1 MGLDRDTAIT
11 WLGHAA
17 FVIDTPGNKR
27 LIIDPWLTENPS
39 CPEDRKDV
47 GRVDAVLVTH
57 GHFDH
62 SGDAVGVANAS
73 SCPILGTVELCA
85 GLEGR
90 GAAQTTGFNLGG
102 TVEAAGVK
110 VTMVK
115 AEHTSSLT
123 GSDGLP
129 VYAGVPVGYV
139 IEVEN
144 GFRIYHAGDTGLFGD
159 MTLIGELYRP
169 DLALLPIGDH
179 FTMGPAH
186 AARACRMLGVAHA
199 VPMHFGTFPLLTQSA
214 DSFVEAAGAIDGLTI
229 HVLEPGET
237 LR

>member
-1 MGLDRDTAIT
+1 MGLDSDTAIT

-17 FVIDTPGNKR
+17 FVVDTPGGKR
-27 LIIDPWLTENPS
+27 LIIDPWLTDNPA
-39 CPEDRKDV
+39 CPDHLKDV

-57 GHFDH
+57 GHSDH
-62 SGDAVGVANAS
+62 SGDAVHVANSS

-85 GLEGR
+85 GLEAR
-90 GAAQTTGFNLGG
+90 GAAQTMAFNLGG
-102 TVEAAGVK
+102 AVEVAGVK
-110 VTMVK
+110 VAMVK

-123 GSDGLP
+123 GGDGLP

-144 GFRIYHAGDTGLFGD
+144 GFKIYHAGDTGLFGD

-186 AARACRMLGVAHA
+186 AARACRMLGVGHA
-199 VPMHFGTFPLLTQSA
+199 VPMHFGTFPLLAQSA
-214 DSFVEAAGAIDGLTI
+214 DAFVEAAGDIDGLAV
-229 HVLEPGET
+229 HVLEPGEM

>member
-39 CPEDRKDV
+39 CPEDQKDV

-85 GLEGR
+85 GLEGQ

-102 TVEAAGVK
+102 TVEVAGVK

-123 GSDGLP
+123 GGDGLP

-139 IEVEN
+139 IEMEN
-144 GFRIYHAGDTGLFGD
+144 GYKIYHAGDTGLFGD
-159 MTLIGELYRP
+159 MTLIGELYSP